1 MNPKVLHGAAWCYL
15 VQPGAAWGPK
25 ENTGDHHWNS
35 NGTLGIHRKS
45 PSTL

>member
-15 VQPGAAWGPK
+15 VLPGAAWGPK
-25 ENTGDHHWNS
+25 ENTGD
-35 NGTLGIHRKS
+35 LGIRRKS